1 MYFPKL
7 TAPAQ
12 RRVTVDRFL
21 GLDRRAGSAMGC
33 FQNMENLWS
42 GGYPA
47 LETRPARG
55 EAAVLSKPNGLTCR
69 DALVWVDGT
78 ALYIGGEKTG
88 LALSDGEKQLVNM
101 GAYLL
106 IWPDRKYINTQD
118 LSDFGSMENRNVTAG
133 EVTTALCRSG
143 GEELGDYAAGA
154 AAPDAPE
161 AGTLWL
167 DTSDAEPVMKRY
179 DGSAWLDVENV
190 CTKIS
195 AAGIGRGFA
204 AGDGVTVEG
213 CEAQTLNG
221 LHVLDAAGDDWI
233 AVPAA
238 TAKVGS
244 QTAEVTAARRKAD

>member
-55 EAAVLSKPNGLTCR
+55 ETAVLSKPNGLTCR

-78 ALYIGGEKTG
+78 ALYVGGEKTG

-154 AAPDAPE
+154 AA
-161 AGTLWL
+161 
-167 DTSDAEPVMKRY
+167 
-179 DGSAWLDVENV
+179 
-190 CTKIS
+190 
-195 AAGIGRGFA
+195 
-204 AGDGVTVEG
+204 
-213 CEAQTLNG
+213 
-221 LHVLDAAGDDWI
+221 
-233 AVPAA
+233 AA
-238 TAKVGS
+238 TIAS
-244 QTAEVTAARRKAD
+244 

>member
-55 EAAVLSKPNGLTCR
+55 ETAVLSKPNGLTCR

-78 ALYIGGEKTG
+78 ALYVGGEKTG

-101 GAYLL
+101 GAWSSSPFFRRAISSADSSIMVRSAEKLVS
-106 IWPDRKYINTQD
+106 NT
-118 LSDFGSMENRNVTAG
+118 
-133 EVTTALCRSG
+133 
-143 GEELGDYAAGA
+143 
-154 AAPDAPE
+154 
-161 AGTLWL
+161 
-167 DTSDAEPVMKRY
+167 
-179 DGSAWLDVENV
+179 
-190 CTKIS
+190 
-195 AAGIGRGFA
+195 
-204 AGDGVTVEG
+204 
-213 CEAQTLNG
+213 
-221 LHVLDAAGDDWI
+221 
-233 AVPAA
+233 
-238 TAKVGS
+238 
-244 QTAEVTAARRKAD
+244 

>member
-78 ALYIGGEKTG
+78 ALYVGGEKTG

-106 IWPDRKYINTQD
+106 QHGEPERHRGRGDDGAVQKRRR
-118 LSDFGSMENRNVTAG
+118 GAG
-133 EVTTALCRSG
+133 GLCRRG
-143 GEELGDYAAGA
+143 GG
-154 AAPDAPE
+154 P
-161 AGTLWL
+161 
-167 DTSDAEPVMKRY
+167 
-179 DGSAWLDVENV
+179 
-190 CTKIS
+190 
-195 AAGIGRGFA
+195 
-204 AGDGVTVEG
+204 
-213 CEAQTLNG
+213 
-221 LHVLDAAGDDWI
+221 
-233 AVPAA
+233 
-238 TAKVGS
+238 
-244 QTAEVTAARRKAD
+244 